1 MVAAQ
6 LVASFWGLSAL
17 LLVAG
22 TVQAQPAASP
32 VTADTALIAAVL
44 RTAVREALYTAHGA
58 EPPQVVCV
66 AIDTVVAAEGPFK
79 LIDPPASVIADLQRG
94 RSLLIR
100 ASSAC
105 RMLPPEAARR
115 PRTRLIVD
123 GVTGKR
129 GIKVWMR
136 TPQPVGAQTFTVE
149 VGYDEHELSAGWW
162 RCTMRKRAG
171 AWEVAGCQLLGIA

>member
-1 MVAAQ
+1 MVGAQFAAR
-6 LVASFWGLSAL
+6 FCGLGAL
-17 LLVAG
+17 LLVTG
-22 TVQAQPAASP
+22 TAQAQPAASP
-32 VTADTALIAAVL
+32 VTADTALIAAIL

-66 AIDTVVAAEGPFK
+66 AIDTVAAAEGPFK
-79 LIDPPASVIADLQRG
+79 LIDPPASVIADLQHG

-105 RMLPPEAARR
+105 RMLPPEAPRGR
-115 PRTRLIVD
+115 RTRLIVD

-149 VGYDEHELSAGWW
+149 VGYDEHELSGGWW
-162 RCTMRKRAG
+162 RCTMRKRSG
-171 AWEVAGCQLLGIA
+171 TWEVAGCQLLGIA